1 MPRPGRL
8 LLDLDGTAIVYSRGA
23 PRSTQVTWPG
33 PNPRQTA
40 RLVFDPPPV
49 GGAGALQETG
59 PWSMFRLFG
68 RGRMQ
73 QQAASPD
80 RYNLT
85 FQLGDR
91 QAVFEVR
98 VQSQGNPF
106 APATLQDFRCPGVR
120 IN

>member
-1 MPRPGRL
+1 M
-8 LLDLDGTAIVYSRGA
+8 
-23 PRSTQVTWPG
+23 
-33 PNPRQTA
+33 
-40 RLVFDPPPV
+40 FDPPPV
-49 GGAGALQETG
+49 GGAGELQETG
-59 PWSMFRLFG
+59 PWSLFRLFG

-73 QQAASPD
+73 QQAAAPD

-106 APATLQDFRCPGVR
+106 APAVLQDFRCPGVR

>member
-1 MPRPGRL
+1 M
-8 LLDLDGTAIVYSRGA
+8 
-23 PRSTQVTWPG
+23 TWPG
-33 PNPRQTA
+33 PSARQTA

-49 GGAGALQETG
+49 GNGGVLQETG
-59 PWSMFRLFG
+59 PWSLFRLFG

-73 QQAASPD
+73 PLAASPD

-106 APATLQDFRCPGVR
+106 AASALQDFRCPGVR